1 MFVMGMLVNAAMESV
16 KTLVEIYCARILE
29 SIFHFILSC
38 PDDIGAT
45 R

>member
-1 MFVMGMLVNAAMESV
+1 MFVMGMLHAAMEAA

-29 SIFHFILSC
+29 SIFHFIISR